1 MNLKKIIRHPRK
13 LVYQLGVRCGFPLLN
28 DKQYIKLMYWSQFGK
43 LPDLEHPKTFN
54 EKIQWLKL
62 HDRKEI
68 YTTMVDKY
76 EGKKYVEQIV
86 GSEYIIPTIGVWD
99 SFDEINFDILPNQF
113 VLKTTHDSGGVVIV
127 KDKSKLDIEKAK
139 AKLNKSLKRNYYY
152 IGREYAYKNIT
163 PRLIAEPYLTEKN
176 HEVVDNWKFYC
187 VDGDVKLYYVSIGGG
202 HTDACR
208 ISYFDLNNK
217 MIPVRSSQFLNFK
230 AEEILIPD
238 ELGKMEQLTSI
249 LSKGMKFL
257 KVDFYYVNNHIY
269 VGELKSLKNERNEH
283 EFI

>member
-76 EGKKYVEQIV
+76 EGKKYVEQIF

-99 SFDEINFDILPNQF
+99 SFDEINFDILPNQ
-113 VLKTTHDSGGVVIV
+113 LDRKSVV
-127 KDKSKLDIEKAK
+127 
-139 AKLNKSLKRNYYY
+139 
-152 IGREYAYKNIT
+152 
-163 PRLIAEPYLTEKN
+163 
-176 HEVVDNWKFYC
+176 
-187 VDGDVKLYYVSIGGG
+187 
-202 HTDACR
+202 
-208 ISYFDLNNK
+208 
-217 MIPVRSSQFLNFK
+217 
-230 AEEILIPD
+230 
-238 ELGKMEQLTSI
+238 
-249 LSKGMKFL
+249 
-257 KVDFYYVNNHIY
+257 
-269 VGELKSLKNERNEH
+269 
-283 EFI
+283 